1 MYKVSLNKS
10 WVGTHYQ
17 TEIGPNRKKSSQS
30 SGWIKEDYCRDV
42 VEFGDVLG
50 MRGFFS
56 HAVICVIWWTQI
68 LLMKFLT
75 EKPLKMAVILF
86 GRGIK

>member
-42 VEFGDVLG
+42 FEFGDGLG
-50 MRGFFS
+50 MRGFFL
-56 HAVICVIWWTQI
+56 TQWYVWYDGN
-68 LLMKFLT
+68 KFFLWNFSQKNHWKWQSFYL
-75 EKPLKMAVILF
+75 EKE
-86 GRGIK
+86 